1 MAITL
6 NPPTQRATSFL
17 LHAEQCD
24 YKLHTNNSSDTLYH
38 SQCGAL
44 MVQLMPVYNCTDD
57 LNVEVTVDSTI
68 GVSDPKLIDN
78 AMRACDGLI
87 NLTRNTLLD
96 IAMVSDNVYVN
107 NSDTMQLFIAEP
119 TLIPLDE
126 DGGYDEAI
134 SDIMNVGIDPKLNPA
149 FWDLHSGMIEIAALD
164 PKHGLKVAYG
174 YRISV
179 FYRLSSTSCAEHR
192 FYVEREDVIEFARF
206 CAGIYDLL

>member
-1 MAITL
+1 MDITF
-6 NPPTQRATSFL
+6 NPPAQRATSFL
-17 LHAEQCD
+17 LHTEQCD
-24 YKLHTNNSSDTLYH
+24 YELHTDNLSDTLYH

-57 LNVEVTVDSTI
+57 LNVEITVDSTI

-107 NSDTMQLFIAEP
+107 HSDTMQLFIVEP

-164 PKHGLKVAYG
+164 PKHGLKASYE
-174 YRISV
+174 YRISI
-179 FYRLSSTSCAEHR
+179 FYRLSSTSYTEHR
-192 FYVEREDVIEFARF
+192 FYVKREDVIEFARF

>member
-1 MAITL
+1 MVITFD
-6 NPPTQRATSFL
+6 PPTQRATSFL

-24 YKLHTNNSSDTLYH
+24 YELHTDNSSDTLYH

-57 LNVEVTVDSTI
+57 LNVEITVDSTI

-78 AMRACDGLI
+78 AMKACDGLI
-87 NLTRNTLLD
+87 SLTRNTLLD

-107 NSDTMQLFIAEP
+107 NSDTMQLHIAEP

-134 SDIMNVGIDPKLNPA
+134 SDILNAGIDPKLNPA
-149 FWDLHSGMIEIAALD
+149 FWDLHSGMIEIAALN
-164 PKHGLKVAYG
+164 PKHDLKDAYR

-192 FYVEREDVIEFARF
+192 FYVERKDVIEFARF